1 MSIINSD
8 GLNTNWQLN
17 VLRGLQGVIDEL
29 KLQSGNTTII
39 APKGQED
46 MTASIPVV
54 IASDQT
60 AIPTDSTIVGPL
72 DARVPEESVSVALAT
87 NQANLEV
94 GPGII
99 ISSGDSQTLITVKVY
114 SISFASNGSAPAL
127 VTFDGG
133 TTIVAIP
140 EGTTVNMDAGGIC
153 NFYLQNRFGYD
164 TDTNAGSSLIITYN
178 EVL

>member
-29 KLQSGNTTII
+29 KLQANDTTII

-46 MTASIPVV
+46 MDASIPVV
-54 IASDQT
+54 LASNQS
-60 AIPTDSTIVGPL
+60 AIPTNSTIVGPL
-72 DARVPEESVSVALAT
+72 DARIALESVSVVLAT

-94 GPGII
+94 GARII
-99 ISSGDSQTLITVKVY
+99 ISSGEALTSINVNVY
-114 SISFASNGSAPAL
+114 SISFASNGSVPAII
-127 VTFDGG
+127 TFDGG
-133 TTIVAIP
+133 STLVAIP
-140 EGTTVNMDAGGIC
+140 EGTTINMDAGGVC
-153 NFYLQNRFGYD
+153 NFYSKNKFGYD
-164 TDTNAGSSLIITYN
+164 TDTNPGSSLIITYN

>member
-29 KLQSGNTTII
+29 KLQANNTTIV

-46 MTASIPVV
+46 MAASIPVV
-54 IASDQT
+54 LASDQS
-60 AIPTDSTIVGPL
+60 AIPTDATIVGPL
-72 DARVPEESVSVALAT
+72 DARIALESVSVVLST
-87 NQANLEV
+87 GQANLEV
-94 GPGII
+94 GPRII
-99 ISSGDSQTLITVKVY
+99 ISSADLLTLISVKVY

-133 TTIVAIP
+133 STLVAIP
-140 EGTTVNMDAGGIC
+140 EGTTVNMDAGGVC
-153 NFYLQNRFGYD
+153 NFYIQNTFGYD
-164 TDTNAGSSLIITYN
+164 TDTNSGSSLIITYN